1 MAERVTVSDMMDARG
16 AQMDALL
23 AREGI
28 ERDRNLTYSA
38 AIYDDDGQMIATG
51 SLFENTLRCL
61 AVDGAH
67 RGEGLM
73 AVIVAH
79 LVQAQIERGHTHLFL
94 YTKVDSA
101 KFFAPLGFTEIA
113 RVDGRLVFME
123 NRRDGFSRYLKSLA
137 PYAGERPGAALVKEL
152 CAVHLREALVARA
165 AKENERV
172 VLFVLSEDRSLVPYS
187 DRMAMV
193 KAACAKY
200 GNVSVVSSGSY
211 MISSATFPSYFLKD
225 ADVVTRT
232 HAELDATLFTRI
244 AAALNLTR
252 RYVGEEPFSHT
263 TSLYN
268 EALAAVLPKAGVELV
283 VIPRAQ
289 AQGEAISASHV
300 RQLIHDGHIE
310 AIRPLVPETTYAY
323 LTGDA
328 GQTVLQRIQAAADV
342 IHHRVFR
349 LSSLLA

>member
-1 MAERVTVSDMMDARG
+1 MMDEYFAVPISPSNKRAM

-94 YTKVDSA
+94 YTKADSA

-137 PYAGERPGAALVKEL
+137 PYAGERPGAALVMNANPFTLGHET
-152 CAVHLREALVARA
+152 LVARA

-328 GQTVLQRIQAAADV
+328 GQTVLRRIQAAADV
-342 IHHRVFR
+342 IHH
-349 LSSLLA
+349 

>member
-1 MAERVTVSDMMDARG
+1 MMDEYFAVPISPSNKRAM

-79 LVQAQIERGHTHLFL
+79 LVQAQLERGHTHLFL
-94 YTKVDSA
+94 YTKADSA

-137 PYAGERPGAALVKEL
+137 PYAGERPGAALVMNANPFTLGHET
-152 CAVHLREALVARA
+152 LVARA

-328 GQTVLQRIQAAADV
+328 GQAVLRRIQAAADV
-342 IHHRVFR
+342 IHH
-349 LSSLLA
+349 

>member
-1 MAERVTVSDMMDARG
+1 MMDEYFAVPISPSNKRAM

-101 KFFAPLGFTEIA
+101 QFFAPLGFTEIA

-137 PYAGERPGAALVKEL
+137 PYAGERPGAALVMNANPFTL
-152 CAVHLREALVARA
+152 GHEALVARA

-328 GQTVLQRIQAAADV
+328 GQTVLRRIQAAADV
-342 IHHRVFR
+342 IHH
-349 LSSLLA
+349 